1 MRPLTGWLFA
11 LGMTIAVLS
20 AHAAVDA
27 ADGHHAAESRHITL
41 AAAADLHYAMDKV
54 IAAYRHE
61 HPADSIDVVYGSS
74 GQLLVQIEQ
83 GAPFELFF
91 SADSDYPK
99 QLLAHGNAGGQP
111 VPYAVGRIVL
121 WSASIDMHG
130 VQLGDLVQPRFGRI
144 AIANPQH
151 APYGKRAEQAL
162 HSAGIWDQLQSRLV
176 YGENIGQTAQF
187 AQSGNAQVGII
198 AQSLALDPAMA
209 KGSYATVPATA
220 YEPLLQSFVLTK
232 RGAGSALA
240 QDFAHYMQSAQARS
254 ILARYGFTLPDAADH

>member
-1 MRPLTGWLFA
+1 MRIRFRWLFA
-11 LGMTIAVLS
+11 LGMTVATLC
-20 AHAAVDA
+20 AHAA
-27 ADGHHAAESRHITL
+27 ADQPVGQRAAESRHITL
-41 AAAADLHYAMDKV
+41 AAAADLHYAMDHV
-54 IAAYRHE
+54 IAAYRHD
-61 HPADSIDVVYGSS
+61 HPTDSIDAVYGSS
-74 GQLLVQIEQ
+74 GQLLTQIEQ

-99 QLLAHGNAGGQP
+99 QLVAHGDAGGQP

-130 VQLGDLVQPRFGRI
+130 VQVADLLQSRFGRI

-162 HSAGIWDQLQSRLV
+162 RSAGIWDQLQSRLV
-176 YGENIGQTAQF
+176 YGENIAQTAQF

-209 KGSYATVPATA
+209 KGSYAPVPPTV
-220 YEPLLQSFVLTK
+220 YEPLQQSFVLTK
-232 RGAGSALA
+232 RGADNALA
-240 QDFAHYMQSAQARS
+240 RDFAGYMQSAAARV
-254 ILARYGFTLPDAADH
+254 ILARYGFTLPGAADH